1 MKYSVVITSF
11 NSETSIKKAI
21 KSFLHQTLEPEEII
35 VIDDFSQD
43 GTWVV
48 LKKIN
53 QNNSKLRVFRNTKNY
68 GQSYSR
74 NLGVKYAKSS
84 VVIFGDDDDISL
96 PNRAAL
102 HLEQFRNKTDIDF
115 VSSKKIYSSQY
126 AIAAK
131 NSKLP
136 VTTLDIKEFARKLL
150 LGTDYKSL
158 DLFVPASTCAVRKKA
173 FIGVGGFN
181 KDLRRL
187 EDVDLALKF
196 SAKGYK
202 FSFNSKIAVY
212 RYHSISTNKGGAID
226 PSFQEKLLLKYRS
239 FLSDNELNES
249 ITAAKLRGL
258 YFSHK
263 YRRLIIKI
271 LSDHVVLKIVL
282 KKFKVIINRI
292 YHDFT
297 IRKK

>member
-11 NSETSIKKAI
+11 NSEISIKKAI
-21 KSFLHQTLEPEEII
+21 QGFLRQTVQPEEII

-43 GTWVV
+43 GTWAV
-48 LKKIN
+48 LNKIS
-53 QNNSKLRVFRNTKNY
+53 QSNSKLIALRNSKNY

-74 NLGVKYAKSS
+74 NLGVKYARSS
-84 VVIFGDDDDISL
+84 VVIFGDDDDVSL
-96 PNRAAL
+96 PVRAAL

-115 VSSKKIYSSQY
+115 VSSRKIYSSKY
-126 AIAAK
+126 ATEAK
-131 NSKLP
+131 NANLA
-136 VTTLDIKEFARKLL
+136 VTTVEIKEFGRKLL

-173 FIGVGGFN
+173 FTEVGGYDV
-181 KDLRRL
+181 DLRRL

-196 SAKGYK
+196 SSNGYK
-202 FSFNSKIAVY
+202 FTFNSKIAVY
-212 RYHSISTNKGGAID
+212 RYHSIGTNKGGAID
-226 PSFQEKLLLKYRS
+226 PRFQEMLLLKYAS
-239 FLSDNELNES
+239 LLNADELNES

-263 YRRLIIKI
+263 YLILVVKI
-271 LSDHVVLKIVL
+271 FSNRMVAKIVL
-282 KKFKVIINRI
+282 KKFKVIVKRI

-297 IRKK
+297 IRRK